1 MGLKR
6 EEGNYYMQNGYIIC
20 YDSGIGGVSVLAD
33 AKKLLPD
40 EDFIYFGDIA
50 NAPYG
55 QKTRDEV
62 HQLVLNNINQLLTWD
77 VKALLLA
84 CNTATSSSVAELRN
98 LLDIPI
104 FGMEP
109 ALKPAVQNT
118 AGQIIVLG
126 TTLTLKEEKFH
137 NLLVSLGKERD
148 IIALPCP
155 GLMELIEDDPE
166 KPAVGKYIKE
176 ILAPYKDSAEAFVLG
191 CTHYLFIKPWLQT
204 LFPAVQIFDG
214 NDGVSRNLAKVLE
227 EEELLGGTGQILWL
241 SSLADE
247 EEHELFIRHCW
258 DAYDFYNAQCS
269 E

>member
-1 MGLKR
+1 MK
-6 EEGNYYMQNGYIIC
+6 NGYIIC

-33 AKKLLPD
+33 TKKLLPD

-55 QKTRDEV
+55 QKTRSEV
-62 HQLVLNNINQLLTWD
+62 HKLVLNNINQLLTWD

-109 ALKPAVQNT
+109 ALKPAVQNSE
-118 AGQIIVLG
+118 GQIIVLG

-137 NLLVSLGKERD
+137 NLLESMGKERN
-148 IIALPCP
+148 IVGLPCP
-155 GLMELIEDDPE
+155 GLVELIEQDPQ
-166 KPAVGKYIKE
+166 KPEVGKYIKE
-176 ILAPYKDSAEAFVLG
+176 IFMPYKDSMVAVVLG

-204 LFPAVQIFDG
+204 LFPNVQVFDG
-214 NDGVSRNLAKVLE
+214 NDGVSRNLTKVLE
-227 EEELLGGTGQILWL
+227 EEDLIGGTGQIVWL
-241 SSLADE
+241 SSLTDE
-247 EEHELFIRHCW
+247 EEHELFVRHCW
-258 DAYDFYNAQCS
+258 DAYDFYNQMV
-269 E
+269 EDK